1 MLSNENVFAFK
12 IHKILLDVGSEVIQ
26 LSIEHKIKEFEPIP
40 DFFRRHH
47 NNMNNPHLRDLKRTL
62 DNFLRSNSNQYPDSL
77 ENFDISSKIA
87 IARNLLNSTNNSLWS
102 SNEIE
107 MDYLN
112 FDKCLNNL
120 RVIRNKYYGHLT
132 NYQIDETKYNEIL
145 EYLKILIKY
154 LVEFFDPNKIASYE
168 KKITEI
174 QNIHIIAPDEF
185 EKFKN
190 DFESFKEQVRELNEK
205 YEKIQIQNELNQ
217 NLLIRKVEK
226 IEEKINLNKEVGLI
240 SEKYCPDTRCF
251 IKRDQDEIILDKL
264 ANKEDT
270 DIIVL
275 TGIGG
280 IGKTI
285 LASYLANKLY
295 DEFNYKYKWFDSNN
309 DLNEK
314 YRLILEKEFNQ
325 FETNKEYIISYLSNN
340 LKDEKSNVLFV
351 FDNIENIEEKKDH
364 ILKLPSKVKIIITTR
379 NQELK
384 ITSLVRKS
392 EKFALNTLDK
402 VQLNKFIFDY

>member
-1 MLSNENVFAFK
+1 M
-12 IHKILLDVGSEVIQ
+12 IQ
-26 LSIEHKIKEFEPIP
+26 VRLQK
-40 DFFRRHH
+40 
-47 NNMNNPHLRDLKRTL
+47 
-62 DNFLRSNSNQYPDSL
+62 
-77 ENFDISSKIA
+77 
-87 IARNLLNSTNNSLWS
+87 
-102 SNEIE
+102 
-107 MDYLN
+107 
-112 FDKCLNNL
+112 
-120 RVIRNKYYGHLT
+120 
-132 NYQIDETKYNEIL
+132 
-145 EYLKILIKY
+145 
-154 LVEFFDPNKIASYE
+154 SYE
-168 KKITEI
+168 QKIIEI
-174 QNIHIIAPDEF
+174 QNIHIIPPDEF

-190 DFESFKEQVRELNEK
+190 FIESLKEDVEELNEK
-205 YEKIQIQNELNQ
+205 YENMQLNQ

-240 SEKYCPDTRCF
+240 SEKYIPDTRCF

-264 ANKEDT
+264 VNKEDT

-295 DEFNYKYKWFDSNN
+295 DESNYKYKWFDSKN

-325 FETNKEYIISYLSNN
+325 FKSNKEYIINYLSNN
-340 LKDEKSNVLFV
+340 LKDEKSNILFV
-351 FDNIENIEEKKDH
+351 FDNIENIEEIKDY

-384 ITSLVRKS
+384 IPSLFRKS

-402 VQLNKFIFDY
+402 IQAKNFLIEIEEIRNLDLSEEKLNDILNDLMPNNIITPFKLNFAVTLIADNETERLSKIIEILKNNSTEQVYIQLLIESFKDNKLPENILAYFSLLKNA